1 MIWLIDNKYQII
13 HIFESVKLG
22 YCEIVLG
29 KVLEDS
35 KKKYEGVQYALKCW
49 FLCHSLIPHTYLQHV
64 FVMIP

>member
-35 KKKYEGVQYALKCW
+35 KKKYEGVQYALKC
-49 FLCHSLIPHTYLQHV
+49 
-64 FVMIP
+64 